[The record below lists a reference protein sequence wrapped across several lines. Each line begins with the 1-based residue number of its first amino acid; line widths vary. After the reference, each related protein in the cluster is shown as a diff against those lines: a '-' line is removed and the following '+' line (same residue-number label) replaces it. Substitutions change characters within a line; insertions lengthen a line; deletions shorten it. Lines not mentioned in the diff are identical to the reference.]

1 MPAFVTHELFGTQVF
16 GQLDEEIQEMLEMN
30 PAPYFWGLQGPDLLF
45 FRDAFFGRSVLQRY
59 GGLMHCEKTDELFWA
74 MSSYL
79 NERKD
84 TDEYETL
91 AAYILG
97 FVGHYCLDRE
107 AHPYVYFK
115 QVQKER
121 VLAADQ
127 RRGIHNRIESDIDT
141 AFYHMKRGRSV
152 QEYHPAKRLWGSPW
166 EYRVIARLYQF
177 LLEEVYGLQTDP
189 TEVEKCFD
197 DAHRMVQLTLDRH
210 GCLVRL
216 VPAAEALANR
226 PNLFSPHIRRRQVR
240 EDILNLDR
248 EPWYHLATPEKQDT
262 RSFPQI
268 FYTAALQAADMMER
282 IYYCSQSGV
291 PYEPKGLPS
300 FDNGSPQTLAH

>member
-16 GQLDEEIQEMLEMN
+16 SQLDEEIQEMLEMN

-121 VLAADQ
+121 VLA
-127 RRGIHNRIESDIDT
+127 
-141 AFYHMKRGRSV
+141 
-152 QEYHPAKRLWGSPW
+152 EYRPAKRLWGSPW

-189 TEVEKCFD
+189 AEVEKCFD
-197 DAHRMVQLTLDRH
+197 DARRMVQLTLDRH

>member
-141 AFYHMKRGRSV
+141 AFYRMKRGRSV
-152 QEYHPAKRLWGSPW
+152 QEYRPAKRLWGSPW

-189 TEVEKCFD
+189 AEVEKCFD
-197 DAHRMVQLTLDRH
+197 DARRMVQLRWTVTGAWCAWFRLRRRWPTAPTSFRRTSAA
-210 GCLVRL
+210 VRSGRTSSTWTGSRGTTWPRRKSRT
-216 VPAAEALANR
+216 PAASR
-226 PNLFSPHIRRRQVR
+226 RFSTRRRYR
-240 EDILNLDR
+240 R
-248 EPWYHLATPEKQDT
+248 RT
-262 RSFPQI
+262 
-268 FYTAALQAADMMER
+268 
-282 IYYCSQSGV
+282 
-291 PYEPKGLPS
+291 
-300 FDNGSPQTLAH
+300 

>member
-141 AFYHMKRGRSV
+141 AFYRMKRGRSV
-152 QEYHPAKRLWGSPW
+152 QEYRPAKRLWGSP
-166 EYRVIARLYQF
+166 
-177 LLEEVYGLQTDP
+177 
-189 TEVEKCFD
+189 
-197 DAHRMVQLTLDRH
+197 
-210 GCLVRL
+210 
-216 VPAAEALANR
+216 
-226 PNLFSPHIRRRQVR
+226 
-240 EDILNLDR
+240 
-248 EPWYHLATPEKQDT
+248 
-262 RSFPQI
+262 
-268 FYTAALQAADMMER
+268 
-282 IYYCSQSGV
+282 
-291 PYEPKGLPS
+291 
-300 FDNGSPQTLAH
+300 GSTG

>member
-141 AFYHMKRGRSV
+141 AFYRMKRGRSV
-152 QEYHPAKRLWGSPW
+152 QEYRPAKRLWGSPW

-189 TEVEKCFD
+189 AEVEKCFD
-197 DAHRMVQLTLDRH
+197 DARRMVRTSAA
-210 GCLVRL
+210 VRSGRTSSTWTGSRGTTWRRRKSRT
-216 VPAAEALANR
+216 PAASR
-226 PNLFSPHIRRRQVR
+226 RSSTRRRCR
-240 EDILNLDR
+240 R
-248 EPWYHLATPEKQDT
+248 RT
-262 RSFPQI
+262 
-268 FYTAALQAADMMER
+268 
-282 IYYCSQSGV
+282 
-291 PYEPKGLPS
+291 
-300 FDNGSPQTLAH
+300 

>member
-141 AFYHMKRGRSV
+141 AFYRMKRGRSV
-152 QEYHPAKRLWGSPW
+152 QEYRPAKRLWGSPW

-197 DAHRMVQLTLDRH
+197 DARRMVHPPPSGPGGHPQPGPGAVVPPGDAGKAGHPQFPADFLH
-210 GCLVRL
+210 GG
-216 VPAAEALANR
+216 AAGGGHDGAHLLLLAE
-226 PNLFSPHIRRRQVR
+226 RRAV
-240 EDILNLDR
+240 
-248 EPWYHLATPEKQDT
+248 
-262 RSFPQI
+262 
-268 FYTAALQAADMMER
+268 
-282 IYYCSQSGV
+282 
-291 PYEPKGLPS
+291 
-300 FDNGSPQTLAH
+300 